1 MPGRTSL
8 VAFPTARRTLAWPY
22 AEPCGQ
28 TQLFTDYR
36 SAAPCRFLMSSHSPV
51 GTFHL
56 VPGSVP
62 TGVRSPGVYIQAMW
76 FEVSMLEAG
85 TRAEAPL

>member
-1 MPGRTSL
+1 MATL
-8 VAFPTARRTLAWPY
+8 PTTRKTLACLYP
-22 AEPCGQ
+22 EPCGQ
-28 TQLFTDYR
+28 TQLFTGFH
-36 SAAPCRFLMSSHSPV
+36 SATPCRFLMSGHSPV

-62 TGVRSPGVYIQAMW
+62 TGVRSPGACIQATW
-76 FEVSMLEAG
+76 FEVRKLQTR